1 MKKHLYSM
9 LAAATISGAIGA
21 NAQAEEIVVKKG
33 DTLWKFS
40 QKYDVTVEDIK
51 KWNGLTSHIIYPNDR
66 LEIFPE
72 KHYTVKS
79 GDTLWDI
86 ANNNCVTVQDLKTW
100 NKLNSDLI
108 KPGLNLV
115 IYPKTAGNASAQPV
129 KAEPVQTNQ
138 AAANTGVKTKPVQT
152 YQTAAKPAETAKP
165 VQNNQTNAKS
175 AETAKPVQN
184 NQTAAKPVETPK
196 PVQNNQTAAKPVKT
210 AKHVENNQT
219 NAKPAEKAE
228 TAQAP
233 ANAAKEI
240 TVTATAYTANCE
252 GCSGITATGIDLK
265 ANPNA
270 KVISV
275 DPNVIPL
282 GSKVYVEGY
291 GYATAADTGGAI
303 KGNVIDVFI
312 PSKEEAIQWG
322 RKQVK
327 VTILK

>member
-33 DTLWKFS
+33 DTLWEFS

-72 KHYTVKS
+72 KHYSVKS

-165 VQNNQTNAKS
+165 VQNNQTTAKS
-175 AETAKPVQN
+175 VETAKPVQN
-184 NQTAAKPVETPK
+184 NQTTAKPAET
-196 PVQNNQTAAKPVKT
+196 AKP
-210 AKHVENNQT
+210 VENNQT

-228 TAQAP
+228 TPQAP

-282 GSKVYVEGY
+282 GSKVYVDGY